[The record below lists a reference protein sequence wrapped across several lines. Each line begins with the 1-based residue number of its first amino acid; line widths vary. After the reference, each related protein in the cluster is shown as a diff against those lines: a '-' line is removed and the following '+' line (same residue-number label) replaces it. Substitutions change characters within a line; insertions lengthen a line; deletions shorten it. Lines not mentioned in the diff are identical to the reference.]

1 MNEERPAPGAGL
13 FVTTRNATNGRTP
26 WTISTAGPSWPPE
39 RWRWLAQPP
48 LRRPTAQ
55 AGPKS
60 IFPVTATTIPIV
72 GETDVFAVRRIYC
85 IGRNYAAHAREMGS
99 DPTREPPFFFQKPTD
114 AIQNV
119 AIGAVADH
127 PYPTLTKNYHYE
139 VELVA
144 ALKSGGSNISTE
156 KALDH
161 VYGYAVGL
169 DMTRRDLQR
178 AMGDEK
184 KPWEIGKSFDR
195 SAVLGPIHPAAKIG
209 HFSKGAISLA
219 VNGTVKQNSNLQN
232 MIWSVAEQI
241 AKLSEAFE
249 LKAGD
254 IIYSGTPENVGP
266 VVKGDVLLCKIEG
279 LPDMSIK
286 IV

>member
-1 MNEERPAPGAGL
+1 MRPAPGAGL
-13 FVTTRNATNGRTP
+13 FRHHVNQENQGRTP
-26 WTISTAGPSWPPE
+26 MDHLDRRTVLATGALALAGAAATTE
-39 RWRWLAQPP
+39 AD
-48 LRRPTAQ
+48 AQ

-60 IFPVTATTIPIV
+60 IFPVAATTIPIV

-99 DPTREPPFFFQKPTD
+99 DPNREPPFFFQKPTD

-127 PYPTLTKNYHYE
+127 PYPSLTKNYHYE

-144 ALKSGGSNISTE
+144 ALKSGGTNIAVE
-156 KALDH
+156 QAFDH

-195 SAVLGPIHPAAKIG
+195 SAVLGPIHPAAETG
-209 HFSKGAISLA
+209 HFTKGAISLA
-219 VNGTVKQNSNLQN
+219 VNGNVKQNSNLQN

-241 AKLSEAFE
+241 SKLSEAFE

>member
-1 MNEERPAPGAGL
+1 MTNVDRRTILATAALALAGGAASSAPAA
-13 FVTTRNATNGRTP
+13 
-26 WTISTAGPSWPPE
+26 
-39 RWRWLAQPP
+39 
-48 LRRPTAQ
+48 AQ

-60 IFPVTATTIPIV
+60 IFPVPATTIPIV
-72 GETDVFAVRRIYC
+72 GETDVFQVRRIYC

-119 AIGAVADH
+119 AVGTVADH
-127 PYPTLTKNYHYE
+127 SYPSLTKNYHYE

-144 ALKSGGSNISTE
+144 ALKSGGTNISAD
-156 KALDH
+156 KALEH
-161 VYGYAVGL
+161 VYGYALGL

-178 AMGDEK
+178 ALGDEK

-195 SAVLGPIHPAAKIG
+195 SAVLGPIHPATKTG

-219 VNGTVKQNSNLQN
+219 VNGTVKQTSDLQN

-266 VVKGDVLLCKIEG
+266 VVKGDVLLCKLDG

>member
-1 MNEERPAPGAGL
+1 MDRIDRRTIMTGGAVAL
-13 FVTTRNATNGRTP
+13 AATAIGAEAA
-26 WTISTAGPSWPPE
+26 S
-39 RWRWLAQPP
+39 
-48 LRRPTAQ
+48 AQ
-55 AGPKS
+55 AGPKA
-60 IFPVTATTIPIV
+60 IFKVDAVTIPIV
-72 GETDVFAVRRIYC
+72 GESDVFPVRRIYC
-85 IGRNYAAHAREMGS
+85 IGRNYAAHSREMGS

-119 AIGAVADH
+119 KTGEVADH
-127 PYPTLTKNYHYE
+127 PYPSLTKNYHYE

-144 ALKSGGSNISTE
+144 ALKSGGTNIPAD

-161 VYGYAVGL
+161 VYGYALGL

-184 KPWEIGKSFDR
+184 KPWEIGKSFDHG
-195 SAVLGPIHPAAKIG
+195 AVIGPLHPVAKTG
-209 HFSKGAISLA
+209 HMTKGPISLA
-219 VNGTVKQNSNLQN
+219 VNGTVKQTSDLDK

-241 AKLSEAFE
+241 VKLSEAFE

-266 VVKGDVLLCKIEG
+266 VVKGDVLLCKLQG